1 MGKQIWLQ
9 DGNIFS
15 QGSATTVSHP
25 EGLPKGIYEV
35 KLSMTGFY
43 LSKIAESFTFDYK
56 LYGLNQKFIDYVLKT
71 YENTTGN
78 LGVLLDGIKGTGKTV
93 TAKELCNRLQLPVIL
108 VQSMGSDTNSKLI
121 KYLSTSINFDCI
133 FFFDEYEKEF
143 KNSSDVLSFMD
154 GTYNSIYRKVFLLTT
169 NELNVDPNLLG
180 RPSRIRYKK
189 SFNNL
194 SEEVTR
200 EILNDILEDKTA
212 IEKVIELTYSMNI
225 ITIDLIKA
233 IATEINIHGIESLP
247 DIKETFNIEFSRF
260 IYLYR
265 EVQVRHCD
273 LKFTP
278 ENLNNLLKIYN
289 KYKELKKK
297 DWENCSNEEREF
309 YNEWASKF
317 NESYGSTI
325 EDKELKHL
333 ETGDYFVDD
342 RILIVNVAEKYVVTM
357 TDYGYIRIYLINSYY
372 STSKATGL
380 VNYKL

>member
-121 KYLSTSINFDCI
+121 KYLSTSIDFDCI

-212 IEKVIELTYSMNI
+212 IEKVIELTHSMNI

-233 IATEINIHGIESLP
+233 IATEINIHGVESLP

-260 IYLYR
+260 TYLYR
-265 EVQVRHCD
+265 EIQVRHCD

-297 DWENCSNEEREF
+297 DWENRSNEEREF

-317 NESYGSTI
+317 NEDYGSTT
-325 EDKELKHL
+325 EDKELKYL

-342 RILIVNVAEKYVVTM
+342 RILMVNVVEKYVVTM
-357 TDYGYIRIYLINSYY
+357 TDYGYIRIYLINSCY

>member
-9 DGNIFS
+9 DGNIFN

-93 TAKELCNRLQLPVIL
+93 VAKELCNHLQLPVIL
-108 VQSMGSDTNSKLI
+108 VQSMGDDTNDKLI
-121 KYLSTSINFDCI
+121 KYLSTAIDFDCI

-143 KNSSDVLSFMD
+143 KDSSDVLSFMD

-189 SFNNL
+189 SFGNL

-212 IEKVIELTYSMNI
+212 IEKVIELTHSMNI

-233 IATEINIHGIESLP
+233 IATEINIHGAEALS
-247 DIKETFNIEFSRF
+247 DIKETFNIEFSKF
-260 IYLYR
+260 SYLYKII
-265 EVQVRHCD
+265 QVRHYNVE
-273 LKFTP
+273 FTP
-278 ENLNNLLKIYN
+278 ENIKNLLQTYRN
-289 KYKELKKK
+289 YKELRKR
-297 DWENCSNEEREF
+297 DWEEYSKEEKEFSNTWSTIF
-309 YNEWASKF
+309 SDDF
-317 NESYGSTI
+317 GSTI
-325 EDKELKHL
+325 EDKEFKYLKP
-333 ETGDYFVDD
+333 GDYFEDD
-342 RILIVNVAEKYVVTM
+342 RILIINTEEKYLVTM
-357 TDYGYIRIYLINSYY
+357 TEYGYVRIYLINSCY
-372 STSKATGL
+372 SASKATGL
-380 VNYKL
+380 INCKL

>member
-9 DGNIFS
+9 DGNVFS

-35 KLSMTGFY
+35 KVSMTGFY

-93 TAKELCNRLQLPVIL
+93 TAKELCNNLQLPVIL
-108 VQSMGSDTNSKLI
+108 VQSMGDSNDKLI
-121 KYLSTSINFDCI
+121 KYLSTTINFDCI

-189 SFNNL
+189 SFSNL

-200 EILNDILEDKTA
+200 EILNDILKDKTA
-212 IEKVIELTYSMNI
+212 IEKVIELTHSMNI

-233 IATEINIHGIESLP
+233 IATEINIHGVEALP

-260 IYLYR
+260 TYLYR

-278 ENLNNLLKIYN
+278 ENIKNILKTF
-289 KYKELKKK
+289 YKFKEIKKK
-297 DWENCSNEEREF
+297 DWEKYTREERKF
-309 YNEWASKF
+309 YNEWSVKF
-317 NESYGSTI
+317 SEDYGSTT
-325 EDKELKHL
+325 EDKELKYL
-333 ETGDYFVDD
+333 EPGDRFEDD
-342 RILIVNVAEKYVVTM
+342 RILMVSIKEKYVVTM
-357 TDYGYIRIYLINSYY
+357 TDYGYIRIYIINSCY
-372 STSKATGL
+372 SASKATGL
-380 VNYKL
+380 VNYEL

>member
-121 KYLSTSINFDCI
+121 KYLSTSIDFDCI

-189 SFNNL
+189 SFSNL

-212 IEKVIELTYSMNI
+212 IEKVIELTHSMNI

-233 IATEINIHGIESLP
+233 IATEINIHGAESLP

-260 IYLYR
+260 SYLYR

-278 ENLNNLLKIYN
+278 ENINNLLKIYN
-289 KYKELKKK
+289 KYRELKKK
-297 DWENCSNEEREF
+297 DWENRSHEEREF
-309 YNEWASKF
+309 YNEWSSKF
-317 NESYGSTI
+317 SEDYGSTT
-325 EDKELKHL
+325 EDKELKYL
-333 ETGDYFVDD
+333 EPGDYFVDD
-342 RILIVNVAEKYVVTM
+342 RILMVNAAEKYVVTIS
-357 TDYGYIRIYLINSYY
+357 DYGYIRIYLIKSCY
-372 STSKATGL
+372 SASKATGL

>member
-1 MGKQIWLQ
+1 MITIL
-9 DGNIFS
+9 
-15 QGSATTVSHP
+15 
-25 EGLPKGIYEV
+25 
-35 KLSMTGFY
+35 
-43 LSKIAESFTFDYK
+43 
-56 LYGLNQKFIDYVLKT
+56 
-71 YENTTGN
+71 
-78 LGVLLDGIKGTGKTV
+78 KTV
-93 TAKELCNRLQLPVIL
+93 TAKELCNRLQLPVVL

-121 KYLSTSINFDCI
+121 KYLSTSIDFDCI

-212 IEKVIELTYSMNI
+212 IEKVIELTHSMNI

-233 IATEINIHGIESLP
+233 IATEINIHGVEALP

-260 IYLYR
+260 TYLYR
-265 EVQVRHCD
+265 EVQIRHCD

-278 ENLNNLLKIYN
+278 ENINNILKAF
-289 KYKELKKK
+289 YKFKEIKKK
-297 DWENCSNEEREF
+297 DWEKHTSEE
-309 YNEWASKF
+309 SKF
-317 NESYGSTI
+317 YDEWSTKFSEDYGSTT
-325 EDKELKHL
+325 EDKELKYL
-333 ETGDYFVDD
+333 EPGDYFEDD
-342 RILIVNVAEKYVVTM
+342 RILMVSIKEKYVVTM
-357 TDYGYIRIYLINSYY
+357 TDYGNIRIYIINSCY

-380 VNYKL
+380 VNYEL

>member
-121 KYLSTSINFDCI
+121 KYLSTSIDFDCI

-212 IEKVIELTYSMNI
+212 IEKVIELTHSMNI

-233 IATEINIHGIESLP
+233 IATEIKIHGIESLP

-260 IYLYR
+260 TYLYR
-265 EVQVRHCD
+265 EIQVRHCD

-297 DWENCSNEEREF
+297 DWENRSNEEREF

-317 NESYGSTI
+317 NEDYGSTT
-325 EDKELKHL
+325 EDKELKYL

-342 RILIVNVAEKYVVTM
+342 RILMVNVVEKYVVTM
-357 TDYGYIRIYLINSYY
+357 TDYGYIRIYLINSCY
-372 STSKATGL
+372 SASKATGL
-380 VNYKL
+380 INCKL

>member
-9 DGNIFS
+9 DGNVFS

-35 KLSMTGFY
+35 KVSMTGFY

-93 TAKELCNRLQLPVIL
+93 TAKELCNNLQLPVIL
-108 VQSMGSDTNSKLI
+108 VQSMGDSNDKLI
-121 KYLSTSINFDCI
+121 KYLSTTINFDCI

-143 KNSSDVLSFMD
+143 KNSSDVLFFMD
-154 GTYNSIYRKVFLLTT
+154 GTYNSIYRKIFLLTT

-189 SFNNL
+189 SFSNL

-200 EILNDILEDKTA
+200 EILNDILKDKTA

-233 IATEINIHGIESLP
+233 IATEINIHGVEALP

-260 IYLYR
+260 TYLYR

-278 ENLNNLLKIYN
+278 ENIKSILKTF
-289 KYKELKKK
+289 YKFKEIKKK
-297 DWENCSNEEREF
+297 DWEKYTREERKF
-309 YNEWASKF
+309 YNEWSVKF
-317 NESYGSTI
+317 SEDYGSTT
-325 EDKELKHL
+325 EDKELKYL
-333 ETGDYFVDD
+333 EPGDRFEDD
-342 RILIVNVAEKYVVTM
+342 RILMVSIKEKYVVTM
-357 TDYGYIRIYLINSYY
+357 TDYGYIRIYIINSCY

-380 VNYKL
+380 VNYEL

>member
-9 DGNIFS
+9 DGNVFS

-35 KLSMTGFY
+35 KVSMTGFY

-93 TAKELCNRLQLPVIL
+93 VAKELCNRLQLPVIL
-108 VQSMGSDTNSKLI
+108 VQSMGVDTNSKLI
-121 KYLSTSINFDCI
+121 KYLSTSIDFDCI

-189 SFNNL
+189 SFSNL

-212 IEKVIELTYSMNI
+212 IEKVIELTHSMNI

-233 IATEINIHGIESLP
+233 IATEINIHGVEALP

-260 IYLYR
+260 TYLYR
-265 EVQVRHCD
+265 EVQIRHCD

-278 ENLNNLLKIYN
+278 ENIMNILKAFY
-289 KYKELKKK
+289 KFKELKKK
-297 DWENCSNEEREF
+297 DWEKYTSEESKF
-309 YNEWASKF
+309 YDEWSTKF
-317 NESYGSTI
+317 NEDYGSTT
-325 EDKELKHL
+325 EDKELKYL
-333 ETGDYFVDD
+333 EPGDYFEDD
-342 RILIVNVAEKYVVTM
+342 RILMVSIKEKYVVTM
-357 TDYGYIRIYLINSYY
+357 TDYGNIRIYIINSCY

-380 VNYKL
+380 VNYEL

>member
-108 VQSMGSDTNSKLI
+108 VQSMGNDTNSKLI
-121 KYLSTSINFDCI
+121 KYLSTSIDFDCI

-212 IEKVIELTYSMNI
+212 IEKVIELTHSMNI

-260 IYLYR
+260 TYLYR
-265 EVQVRHCD
+265 EIQVRHCD

-289 KYKELKKK
+289 KYRELKKK
-297 DWENCSNEEREF
+297 DWENRSNEEREF
-309 YNEWASKF
+309 YNEWSSKF
-317 NESYGSTI
+317 NEDYGSTT
-325 EDKELKHL
+325 EDKELKYL

-342 RILIVNVAEKYVVTM
+342 RILMVNVVEKYVVTM
-357 TDYGYIRIYLINSYY
+357 TDYGYIRIYLINSCY

>member
-1 MGKQIWLQ
+1 MITIL
-9 DGNIFS
+9 
-15 QGSATTVSHP
+15 
-25 EGLPKGIYEV
+25 
-35 KLSMTGFY
+35 
-43 LSKIAESFTFDYK
+43 
-56 LYGLNQKFIDYVLKT
+56 
-71 YENTTGN
+71 
-78 LGVLLDGIKGTGKTV
+78 KTV
-93 TAKELCNRLQLPVIL
+93 TAKELCNNLQLPVIL
-108 VQSMGSDTNSKLI
+108 VQSMGDSNDKLI
-121 KYLSTSINFDCI
+121 KYLSTTINFDCI

-154 GTYNSIYRKVFLLTT
+154 GTYNSIYRKIFLLTT

-212 IEKVIELTYSMNI
+212 IEKVIELTHSMNI

-233 IATEINIHGIESLP
+233 IATEINIHGVEALP

-260 IYLYR
+260 TYLYR

-278 ENLNNLLKIYN
+278 ENIKNLLKIYN

-297 DWENCSNEEREF
+297 DWEKYSHEEREF
-309 YNEWASKF
+309 YNEWSSKF
-317 NESYGSTI
+317 REDYGSTT
-325 EDKELKHL
+325 EDKELKYL
-333 ETGDYFVDD
+333 EPGDRFEDD
-342 RILIVNVAEKYVVTM
+342 RILMVSIKEKYVVTM
-357 TDYGYIRIYLINSYY
+357 TDYGYIRICIINSCY
-372 STSKATGL
+372 SASKATGL

>member
-9 DGNIFS
+9 DGNVFS

-35 KLSMTGFY
+35 KVSMTGFY

-93 TAKELCNRLQLPVIL
+93 VAKELCNRLQLPVVL

-121 KYLSTSINFDCI
+121 KYLSTSIDFDCI

-189 SFNNL
+189 SFSNL

-212 IEKVIELTYSMNI
+212 IEKVIELTHSMNI

-233 IATEINIHGIESLP
+233 IATEINIHGVEALP
-247 DIKETFNIEFSRF
+247 NIKETFNIEFSRF
-260 IYLYR
+260 TYLYR
-265 EVQVRHCD
+265 EIQIRHCD
-273 LKFTP
+273 LEFTP
-278 ENLNNLLKIYN
+278 ENINIILKAF
-289 KYKELKKK
+289 YKFKEIKKK
-297 DWENCSNEEREF
+297 AWEKYTSEESKF
-309 YNEWASKF
+309 YDEWSTKF
-317 NESYGSTI
+317 NEDYGSTI
-325 EDKELKHL
+325 EDKELKYL
-333 ETGDYFVDD
+333 EPGDYFEDN
-342 RILIVNVAEKYVVTM
+342 RILMVSIKEKYVVTM
-357 TDYGYIRIYLINSYY
+357 TDYGNIRIYIINSCY

-380 VNYKL
+380 VNYEL

>member
-9 DGNIFS
+9 DGNVFS

-35 KLSMTGFY
+35 KVSRIGFY

-93 TAKELCNRLQLPVIL
+93 VAKELCNRLQLPVIL
-108 VQSMGSDTNSKLI
+108 VQSMGVDTNSKLI
-121 KYLSTSINFDCI
+121 KYLSTSIDFDCI

-169 NELNVDPNLLG
+169 NELKVDPNLLG

-189 SFNNL
+189 SFSNL

-212 IEKVIELTYSMNI
+212 IEKVIELAHSMNI

-233 IATEINIHGIESLP
+233 IATEINIHGVEALP
-247 DIKETFNIEFSRF
+247 NIKETFNIEFSRF
-260 IYLYR
+260 TYLYR
-265 EVQVRHCD
+265 EIQIRQCD

-278 ENLNNLLKIYN
+278 ENIKNILKAFY
-289 KYKELKKK
+289 KFKELIKK
-297 DWENCSNEEREF
+297 DWEKYTREERKF
-309 YNEWASKF
+309 CNEWSTKF
-317 NESYGSTI
+317 NEDYGSTT
-325 EDKELKHL
+325 EDKELKYL
-333 ETGDYFVDD
+333 EPGDYFEDA
-342 RILIVNVAEKYVVTM
+342 RILMVSVKEKYVVTM
-357 TDYGYIRIYLINSYY
+357 TDYGNIRIYIINSCY
-372 STSKATGL
+372 STSEATGL
-380 VNYKL
+380 VNYEL

>member
-1 MGKQIWLQ
+1 MGKQIQLQ

-108 VQSMGSDTNSKLI
+108 VQSMGDDTNSKLI
-121 KYLSTSINFDCI
+121 KYLSTSIDFDCI

-212 IEKVIELTYSMNI
+212 IEKVIELTHSMNI

-233 IATEINIHGIESLP
+233 IATEINIHGVESLP

-260 IYLYR
+260 TYLYR
-265 EVQVRHCD
+265 EIQVRHCD

-297 DWENCSNEEREF
+297 DWENRSNEEREF

-317 NESYGSTI
+317 NEDYGSTT
-325 EDKELKHL
+325 EDKELKYL

-342 RILIVNVAEKYVVTM
+342 RILMVNVVEKYVVTM
-357 TDYGYIRIYLINSYY
+357 TDYGYIRIYLINSCY

>member
-1 MGKQIWLQ
+1 MSKQIWLQ
-9 DGNIFS
+9 DGNVFS

-25 EGLPKGIYEV
+25 EGLPKGVYEV
-35 KLSMTGFY
+35 KVSMTGFY

-93 TAKELCNRLQLPVIL
+93 TAKELCNNLQLPVIL
-108 VQSMGSDTNSKLI
+108 VQSMGDSNDKLI
-121 KYLSTSINFDCI
+121 KYLSTTINFDCI

-143 KNSSDVLSFMD
+143 KDSSDVLSFMD

-169 NELNVDPNLLG
+169 NELKVDPNLLG

-189 SFNNL
+189 SFSNL

-200 EILNDILEDKTA
+200 EFLNDILEDKTA
-212 IEKVIELTYSMNI
+212 IEKVIELTHSMNI

-233 IATEINIHGIESLP
+233 IATEINIHGVEALP

-260 IYLYR
+260 TYLYR
-265 EVQVRHCD
+265 EVQIRHCD

-278 ENLNNLLKIYN
+278 ENIKDILKTFY
-289 KYKELKKK
+289 KFKELKKK
-297 DWENCSNEEREF
+297 DREKYTREEIKL
-309 YNEWASKF
+309 YNEWSTKF
-317 NESYGSTI
+317 SEDYGSTT
-325 EDKELKHL
+325 EDKELKYL
-333 ETGDYFVDD
+333 EPGDRFEEN
-342 RILIVNVAEKYVVTM
+342 RILMVSIKEKYVVTM
-357 TDYGYIRIYLINSYY
+357 TDYGNIRIYIINSCY

-380 VNYKL
+380 VNYEL

>member
-9 DGNIFS
+9 DGNVFS

-35 KLSMTGFY
+35 KVSMTGFY

-56 LYGLNQKFIDYVLKT
+56 LYGLNQKFIDYVLRT

-93 TAKELCNRLQLPVIL
+93 VAKELCNRLQLPVVL

-121 KYLSTSINFDCI
+121 KYLSTSIDFDCI

-189 SFNNL
+189 SFSNL

-212 IEKVIELTYSMNI
+212 IEKVIELTHSMNI

-233 IATEINIHGIESLP
+233 IATEINIHGVEALP
-247 DIKETFNIEFSRF
+247 NIKETFNIEFSRF
-260 IYLYR
+260 TYLYR
-265 EVQVRHCD
+265 EVQIRHCD

-278 ENLNNLLKIYN
+278 ENINNILKAF
-289 KYKELKKK
+289 YKFKEIKKK
-297 DWENCSNEEREF
+297 AWEKCTSEETKF
-309 YNEWASKF
+309 YNEWSTKF
-317 NESYGSTI
+317 SEDYGSTT
-325 EDKELKHL
+325 EDKELKYL
-333 ETGDYFVDD
+333 EPGDYFEDD
-342 RILIVNVAEKYVVTM
+342 HILMVSIKEKYVVTM
-357 TDYGYIRIYLINSYY
+357 TDYGNIRIYIINSCY

-380 VNYKL
+380 VNYEL

>member
-108 VQSMGSDTNSKLI
+108 VQSMGGDTNGKLI
-121 KYLSTSINFDCI
+121 KYLSTAIDFDCI

-189 SFNNL
+189 SFGNL

-212 IEKVIELTYSMNI
+212 IEKVIELTHSMNI

-233 IATEINIHGIESLP
+233 IATEINIHGAESLP

-260 IYLYR
+260 SYLYR

-278 ENLNNLLKIYN
+278 ENINNLLKIYN

-297 DWENCSNEEREF
+297 DWENRSHEEREF

-317 NESYGSTI
+317 NEDYGSTT
-325 EDKELKHL
+325 EDKELKYL
-333 ETGDYFVDD
+333 EPGDYFEDD
-342 RILIVNVAEKYVVTM
+342 HILMVNVAEKYVVTM
-357 TDYGYIRIYLINSYY
+357 TDYGYIKIYLINSCY
-372 STSKATGL
+372 SASKATGL

>member
-25 EGLPKGIYEV
+25 EGLPRGIYEV

-121 KYLSTSINFDCI
+121 KYLSTSIDFDCI

-212 IEKVIELTYSMNI
+212 IEKVIELTHSMNI

-233 IATEINIHGIESLP
+233 IATEINIHGVESLP

-260 IYLYR
+260 TYLYR
-265 EVQVRHCD
+265 EIQVRHCD

-297 DWENCSNEEREF
+297 DWENHSNEEKEF
-309 YNEWASKF
+309 YNEWVSKF
-317 NESYGSTI
+317 NEDYGSTT
-325 EDKELKHL
+325 EDKELKYL

-342 RILIVNVAEKYVVTM
+342 RILMVNVAEKYVVTM
-357 TDYGYIRIYLINSYY
+357 TDYGYIRIYLINSCY
-372 STSKATGL
+372 STSKATGI

>member
-9 DGNIFS
+9 DGNVFS

-35 KLSMTGFY
+35 KVSMTGFY
-43 LSKIAESFTFDYK
+43 LGKIAESFTFDYK

-93 TAKELCNRLQLPVIL
+93 TAKELCNNLQLPVIL
-108 VQSMGSDTNSKLI
+108 VQSMGDSNDKLI
-121 KYLSTSINFDCI
+121 KYLSTTINFDCI

-154 GTYNSIYRKVFLLTT
+154 GTYNSIYRKIFLLTT
-169 NELNVDPNLLG
+169 NELNVDSNLLG

-189 SFNNL
+189 SFSNL

-200 EILNDILEDKTA
+200 EILNDILKDKTA
-212 IEKVIELTYSMNI
+212 IEKVIELTHSMNI

-233 IATEINIHGIESLP
+233 IATEINIHGVEALP

-260 IYLYR
+260 TYLYR

-278 ENLNNLLKIYN
+278 ENIKSILKTF
-289 KYKELKKK
+289 YKFKEIKKK
-297 DWENCSNEEREF
+297 DWEKYTREERKF
-309 YNEWASKF
+309 YNEWSVKF
-317 NESYGSTI
+317 SEDYGSTT
-325 EDKELKHL
+325 EDKELKYL
-333 ETGDYFVDD
+333 EPGDRFEDD
-342 RILIVNVAEKYVVTM
+342 RILMVSIKEKYVVTM
-357 TDYGYIRIYLINSYY
+357 TDYGYIRIYIINSCY
-372 STSKATGL
+372 SASKATGL
-380 VNYKL
+380 VNYEL

>member
-9 DGNIFS
+9 DGNVFS
-15 QGSATTVSHP
+15 QGSSTTVSHP

-78 LGVLLDGIKGTGKTV
+78 LGILLDGIKGTGKTV
-93 TAKELCNRLQLPVIL
+93 TAKELCNRLHLPVIL
-108 VQSMGSDTNSKLI
+108 VQSMGGDTNSKLI
-121 KYLSTSINFDCI
+121 KYLSTSIDFDCI

-212 IEKVIELTYSMNI
+212 IEKVIELTHSMNI

-233 IATEINIHGIESLP
+233 IATEINIHGVESLP

-260 IYLYR
+260 TYLYR
-265 EVQVRHCD
+265 EIQVRHCD

-297 DWENCSNEEREF
+297 DWENRSNEEREF

-317 NESYGSTI
+317 NEDYGSTT
-325 EDKELKHL
+325 EDKELKYL

-342 RILIVNVAEKYVVTM
+342 RILMVNVAEKYVVTM
-357 TDYGYIRIYLINSYY
+357 NDYGYIRIYLINSCY

>member
-71 YENTTGN
+71 YENTIGN

-108 VQSMGSDTNSKLI
+108 VQSMGGDTNGKLI
-121 KYLSTSINFDCI
+121 KYLSTAIDFDCI

-189 SFNNL
+189 SFGNL

-212 IEKVIELTYSMNI
+212 IEKVIELTHSMNI

-233 IATEINIHGIESLP
+233 IATEINIHGAESLP

-260 IYLYR
+260 SYLYR

-278 ENLNNLLKIYN
+278 ENINNLLKIYN
-289 KYKELKKK
+289 KYRELKKK
-297 DWENCSNEEREF
+297 DWENRSHEEKEF
-309 YNEWASKF
+309 YNEWSSKF
-317 NESYGSTI
+317 SEDYGSTT
-325 EDKELKHL
+325 EDKELKYL
-333 ETGDYFVDD
+333 EPGDYFVDD
-342 RILIVNVAEKYVVTM
+342 RILMVNAAEKYVVTIS
-357 TDYGYIRIYLINSYY
+357 DYGYIRIYLIKSCY
-372 STSKATGL
+372 SASKATGL

>member
-9 DGNIFS
+9 DGNVFS

-35 KLSMTGFY
+35 KVSMTGFY

-56 LYGLNQKFIDYVLKT
+56 LLCLNQKFIDYVLKT

-93 TAKELCNRLQLPVIL
+93 VAKELCNRLQLPVIL
-108 VQSMGSDTNSKLI
+108 VQSMGVDTNSKLI
-121 KYLSTSINFDCI
+121 KYLSTSIDFDCI

-169 NELNVDPNLLG
+169 NELKVDPDLLG

-189 SFNNL
+189 SFSNL

-200 EILNDILEDKTA
+200 EILNNILEDKTA
-212 IEKVIELTYSMNI
+212 IEKVIELTHSMNI

-233 IATEINIHGIESLP
+233 IATEINIHGVEALP
-247 DIKETFNIEFSRF
+247 NIKETFNIEFSRF
-260 IYLYR
+260 TYLYR
-265 EVQVRHCD
+265 EVQIRHCD
-273 LKFTP
+273 LEFTP
-278 ENLNNLLKIYN
+278 ENINNILKAF
-289 KYKELKKK
+289 YKFKEIKKK
-297 DWENCSNEEREF
+297 DCEKHTSEESKF
-309 YNEWASKF
+309 YDEWSTKF
-317 NESYGSTI
+317 NEDYGFTT
-325 EDKELKHL
+325 EDKELKYL
-333 ETGDYFVDD
+333 EPGDYFEDG
-342 RILIVNVAEKYVVTM
+342 RILMVSIKEKYVVTM
-357 TDYGYIRIYLINSYY
+357 TDYGNIRIYIINSCY

-380 VNYKL
+380 VNYEL

>member
-9 DGNIFS
+9 DGNVFS

-35 KLSMTGFY
+35 KVSMTGFY

-93 TAKELCNRLQLPVIL
+93 TAKELCNHLQLPVIL
-108 VQSMGSDTNSKLI
+108 VQSMGDSNDKLI
-121 KYLSTSINFDCI
+121 KYLSTTINFDCI

-154 GTYNSIYRKVFLLTT
+154 GTYNSIYRKIFLLTT

-212 IEKVIELTYSMNI
+212 IEKVIELTHSMNI

-233 IATEINIHGIESLP
+233 IATEINIHGVEALP
-247 DIKETFNIEFSRF
+247 DIKETFNIEFSKF
-260 IYLYR
+260 TYMYR

-278 ENLNNLLKIYN
+278 ENIKSILKDF
-289 KYKELKKK
+289 YKFKEIKKK
-297 DWENCSNEEREF
+297 DWEKYTREERKF
-309 YNEWASKF
+309 YNEWSPRF
-317 NESYGSTI
+317 SEDYGSTT
-325 EDKELKHL
+325 EDKELKYL
-333 ETGDYFVDD
+333 EPGDRFEDE
-342 RILIVNVAEKYVVTM
+342 RILMVSIKEKYVVTM
-357 TDYGYIRIYLINSYY
+357 TDYGYIRIYIINSCY
-372 STSKATGL
+372 SASKATGL
-380 VNYKL
+380 VNYEL

>member
-71 YENTTGN
+71 YKNTTGN

-93 TAKELCNRLQLPVIL
+93 VAKELCNRLQLPVIL
-108 VQSMGSDTNSKLI
+108 VQSMGGDTNGKLI
-121 KYLSTSINFDCI
+121 KYLSTAIDFDCI

-189 SFNNL
+189 SFGNL

-212 IEKVIELTYSMNI
+212 IEKVIELTHSMNI

-233 IATEINIHGIESLP
+233 IATEINIHGVESLP

-260 IYLYR
+260 SYLYR

-278 ENLNNLLKIYN
+278 ENINNLLKIYN
-289 KYKELKKK
+289 KYRELKKK
-297 DWENCSNEEREF
+297 DWENRSNEEREF
-309 YNEWASKF
+309 YNEWSSKF
-317 NESYGSTI
+317 SEDYGSTT
-325 EDKELKHL
+325 EDKELKYL
-333 ETGDYFVDD
+333 EPGDYFEDD
-342 RILIVNVAEKYVVTM
+342 HILMVNVAEKYVVTM
-357 TDYGYIRIYLINSYY
+357 TDYGYIKIYLINSCY
-372 STSKATGL
+372 SASKATGL

>member
-1 MGKQIWLQ
+1 MSKQIWLQ
-9 DGNIFS
+9 DGNVFS

-93 TAKELCNRLQLPVIL
+93 TAKELCNHLQLPVIL
-108 VQSMGSDTNSKLI
+108 VQSMGDSNDKLI
-121 KYLSTSINFDCI
+121 KYLSTTINFDCI

-189 SFNNL
+189 SFSNL
-194 SEEVTR
+194 PEEVTR

-212 IEKVIELTYSMNI
+212 IEKVIELTHSMNI

-233 IATEINIHGIESLP
+233 IATEINIHGVEALP

-260 IYLYR
+260 TYLYR

-278 ENLNNLLKIYN
+278 ENIKDILKTF
-289 KYKELKKK
+289 YKFKEIKKK
-297 DWENCSNEEREF
+297 YWEKYTREERKF
-309 YNEWASKF
+309 YNEWSPKF
-317 NESYGSTI
+317 SEDYGSTT
-325 EDKELKHL
+325 EDKELKYL
-333 ETGDYFVDD
+333 EPGDRFEDD
-342 RILIVNVAEKYVVTM
+342 RILMVSIKEKYVVTM
-357 TDYGYIRIYLINSYY
+357 TDYGYIRIYIINSCY
-372 STSKATGL
+372 SASKATGL
-380 VNYKL
+380 VNYEL

>member
-9 DGNIFS
+9 DGNIFN

-78 LGVLLDGIKGTGKTV
+78 LGILLDGIKGTGKTV
-93 TAKELCNRLQLPVIL
+93 VAKELCNHLQLPVIL
-108 VQSMGSDTNSKLI
+108 VQSMGSDTNDKLI
-121 KYLSTSINFDCI
+121 KYLSTAIDFDCI

-143 KNSSDVLSFMD
+143 KDSSDVLSFMD

-169 NELNVDPNLLG
+169 NELNVDSNLLG

-189 SFNNL
+189 SFGNL

-212 IEKVIELTYSMNI
+212 IEKVIELTHSMNI

-233 IATEINIHGIESLP
+233 IATEINIHGAEALP
-247 DIKETFNIEFSRF
+247 DIKETFNIEFSKF
-260 IYLYR
+260 SYLYKII
-265 EVQVRHCD
+265 QVRHYNVE
-273 LKFTP
+273 FTP
-278 ENLNNLLKIYN
+278 ENIKNLLQTYRN
-289 KYKELKKK
+289 YKELRKR
-297 DWENCSNEEREF
+297 DWDEYSKEEKEFSNTWSTIF
-309 YNEWASKF
+309 SDDF
-317 NESYGSTI
+317 GSTI
-325 EDKELKHL
+325 EDKEFKYLKP
-333 ETGDYFVDD
+333 GDYFEDD
-342 RILIVNVAEKYVVTM
+342 RILIINTEEKYLVTM
-357 TDYGYIRIYLINSYY
+357 TEYGYVRIYLINSCY
-372 STSKATGL
+372 SASKATGL
-380 VNYKL
+380 INCKL

>member
-35 KLSMTGFY
+35 KVSMTGFY

-93 TAKELCNRLQLPVIL
+93 VAKELCNRLQLPVVL
-108 VQSMGSDTNSKLI
+108 VQSMGSDANSKLI
-121 KYLSTSINFDCI
+121 KYLSTSIDFDCI

-189 SFNNL
+189 SFSNL

-212 IEKVIELTYSMNI
+212 IEKVIELTHSMNI

-233 IATEINIHGIESLP
+233 IATEINIHGVEALP
-247 DIKETFNIEFSRF
+247 NIKETFNIEFSRF
-260 IYLYR
+260 TYLYR
-265 EVQVRHCD
+265 EVQIRHCD

-278 ENLNNLLKIYN
+278 ENINNILKAF
-289 KYKELKKK
+289 YKFKEIKKK
-297 DWENCSNEEREF
+297 DWEKHTSEE
-309 YNEWASKF
+309 SKF
-317 NESYGSTI
+317 YDEWSTKFSEDYGSTI
-325 EDKELKHL
+325 EDKELKYL
-333 ETGDYFVDD
+333 EPGDYFEDN
-342 RILIVNVAEKYVVTM
+342 RILMVSIKEKYVVTM
-357 TDYGYIRIYLINSYY
+357 TDYGNIRIYIINSCY

>member
-9 DGNIFS
+9 DGNVFS

-35 KLSMTGFY
+35 KVSMTGFY

-93 TAKELCNRLQLPVIL
+93 VAKELCNRLQLPVIL

-121 KYLSTSINFDCI
+121 KYLSTSIDFDCI

-189 SFNNL
+189 SFSNL

-212 IEKVIELTYSMNI
+212 IEKVIELTHSMNI

-233 IATEINIHGIESLP
+233 IATEINIHGVEALP
-247 DIKETFNIEFSRF
+247 NIKETFNIEFSRF
-260 IYLYR
+260 TYLYR
-265 EVQVRHCD
+265 EVQIRHCD

-278 ENLNNLLKIYN
+278 ENINNILKAF
-289 KYKELKKK
+289 YKFKEIKKK
-297 DWENCSNEEREF
+297 DWEKYTSEERKF
-309 YNEWASKF
+309 YNEWSTKF
-317 NESYGSTI
+317 NEDYGSTT
-325 EDKELKHL
+325 EDKELKYL
-333 ETGDYFVDD
+333 EPGDYFEDD
-342 RILIVNVAEKYVVTM
+342 RILMVSIKEKYVVTM
-357 TDYGYIRIYLINSYY
+357 TDYGNIRIYIINSCY

-380 VNYKL
+380 VNYEL

>member
-1 MGKQIWLQ
+1 MNKQIWLQ
-9 DGNIFS
+9 DGNVFS

-25 EGLPKGIYEV
+25 EGLPKSIYEV
-35 KLSMTGFY
+35 KVSMTGFY

-56 LYGLNQKFIDYVLKT
+56 LYDLNQKFIDYVLKT

-78 LGVLLDGIKGTGKTV
+78 LGILLDGIKGTGKTV
-93 TAKELCNRLQLPVIL
+93 TAKELCNNLQLPVIL
-108 VQSMGSDTNSKLI
+108 VQSMGDSNDKLI
-121 KYLSTSINFDCI
+121 KYLSTTINFDCI

-143 KNSSDVLSFMD
+143 KDSSDVLSFMD

-169 NELNVDPNLLG
+169 NELKVDSNLLG

-212 IEKVIELTYSMNI
+212 IEKVIELTHSMNI

-233 IATEINIHGIESLP
+233 IATEINIHGVEALP
-247 DIKETFNIEFSRF
+247 DIKETFNIEFSKF
-260 IYLYR
+260 IYMYK
-265 EVQVRHCD
+265 EVQIRRCD

-278 ENLNNLLKIYN
+278 KNIKDILKTF
-289 KYKELKKK
+289 YKFRELKKK
-297 DWENCSNEEREF
+297 DWEKYTSEEKIL
-309 YNEWASKF
+309 YNEWSTKF
-317 NESYGSTI
+317 SEDYGSTT
-325 EDKELKHL
+325 EDKELKYL
-333 ETGDYFVDD
+333 EPGDRFEEDC
-342 RILIVNVAEKYVVTM
+342 ILMVSIKEKYVVTM
-357 TDYGYIRIYLINSYY
+357 TDYGYIRIYLINSCY

-380 VNYKL
+380 VNYEL

>member
-9 DGNIFS
+9 DGNVFS

-35 KLSMTGFY
+35 KVSMTGFY

-93 TAKELCNRLQLPVIL
+93 VAKELCNRLQLPVIL
-108 VQSMGSDTNSKLI
+108 VQSMGDDTNSKLI
-121 KYLSTSINFDCI
+121 KYLSTSIDFDCI

-189 SFNNL
+189 SFSNL

-212 IEKVIELTYSMNI
+212 IEKVIELTHSMNI

-233 IATEINIHGIESLP
+233 IATEINIHGVEALP
-247 DIKETFNIEFSRF
+247 NIKETFNIEFSRF
-260 IYLYR
+260 IYLYI
-265 EVQVRHCD
+265 EVPIRHCD
-273 LKFTP
+273 LKFTS
-278 ENLNNLLKIYN
+278 ENIENILKAF
-289 KYKELKKK
+289 YKFKEIKKK
-297 DWENCSNEEREF
+297 DWEKYTSEERKF
-309 YNEWASKF
+309 YNEWSTKF
-317 NESYGSTI
+317 NEDYSSTT
-325 EDKELKHL
+325 EDKELKYL
-333 ETGDYFVDD
+333 EPGDYFEDG
-342 RILIVNVAEKYVVTM
+342 RILMVSTKEKYVVTM
-357 TDYGYIRIYLINSYY
+357 TDYGSIRMYIITSCY

-380 VNYKL
+380 VNYEL

>member
-9 DGNIFS
+9 DGNVFS

-35 KLSMTGFY
+35 KVSMTEFY

-93 TAKELCNRLQLPVIL
+93 TAKELCNNLQLPVIL
-108 VQSMGSDTNSKLI
+108 VQSMGDSNDKLI
-121 KYLSTSINFDCI
+121 KYLSTTINFDCI

-154 GTYNSIYRKVFLLTT
+154 GTYNSIYRKIFLLTT

-189 SFNNL
+189 SFSNL

-200 EILNDILEDKTA
+200 EILNDILKDKTA
-212 IEKVIELTYSMNI
+212 IEKVIELTHSMNI

-233 IATEINIHGIESLP
+233 IATEINIHGVEALP
-247 DIKETFNIEFSRF
+247 DIKETFNIEFSKF
-260 IYLYR
+260 TYLYR

-278 ENLNNLLKIYN
+278 ENIKSILKDF
-289 KYKELKKK
+289 YKFKEIKKK
-297 DWENCSNEEREF
+297 DWEKYTREERKF
-309 YNEWASKF
+309 YNEWSPRF
-317 NESYGSTI
+317 SEDYGSTT
-325 EDKELKHL
+325 EDKELKYL
-333 ETGDYFVDD
+333 EPGDRFEDN
-342 RILIVNVAEKYVVTM
+342 RILMVSIKEKYVVTM
-357 TDYGYIRIYLINSYY
+357 TDYGYIRIYIINSCY
-372 STSKATGL
+372 SASKATGL
-380 VNYKL
+380 VNYEL